1 MPLRRGESDSH
12 LAKVWESG
20 YLRQMINLLA
30 AALML
35 SLQGQDPNVAVLD
48 TLVEGTDPAI
58 GPQIS
63 ERLATLISELDG
75 RQAMSPE
82 VLRSVLQNEANRELG
97 GCDDS
102 GCLSELA
109 AALGAQEVVSCRVA
123 FLDGACAITLTRS
136 DASKAQAIKRVN
148 EVWRGESLRLLNLL
162 KPMVDALYEV
172 NTKRGAIVFEGLLEG
187 TQISIDGQ
195 VRGTAPAGQIGD
207 LAMGSHRVT
216 LTQSSVDDEVID
228 FIITDDKALVL
239 SVTQK
244 EAEQSVLGTWWFWT
258 AAGTTTLALAA
269 GAVGGAILLTS
280 QNSGKT
286 GIGVGVNSD
295 SAFSGA
301 Q

>member
-1 MPLRRGESDSH
+1 
-12 LAKVWESG
+12 
-20 YLRQMINLLA
+20 
-30 AALML
+30 
-35 SLQGQDPNVAVLD
+35 
-48 TLVEGTDPAI
+48 
-58 GPQIS
+58 
-63 ERLATLISELDG
+63 
-75 RQAMSPE
+75 
-82 VLRSVLQNEANRELG
+82 
-97 GCDDS
+97 
-102 GCLSELA
+102 
-109 AALGAQEVVSCRVA
+109 
-123 FLDGACAITLTRS
+123 
-136 DASKAQAIKRVN
+136 
-148 EVWRGESLRLLNLL
+148 
-162 KPMVDALYEV
+162 
-172 NTKRGAIVFEGLLEG
+172 
-187 TQISIDGQ
+187 
-195 VRGTAPAGQIGD
+195 
-207 LAMGSHRVT
+207 MGSHRVT